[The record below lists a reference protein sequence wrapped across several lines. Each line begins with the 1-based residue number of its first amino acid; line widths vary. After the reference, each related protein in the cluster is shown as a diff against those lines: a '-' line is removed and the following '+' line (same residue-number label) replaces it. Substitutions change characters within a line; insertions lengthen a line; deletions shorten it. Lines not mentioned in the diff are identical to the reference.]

1 MRAGHRRRPFALIT
15 TVQYRLVRQL
25 FPLLML
31 TIAGVLPS
39 LFPVSSAT
47 VLAQAPS
54 SSPAKATP
62 DVPPLYPIRLN
73 VQFGYMDRSGKII
86 VTPQFQR
93 AWDFHNGMARIL
105 SDTKGRGII
114 DATGKLTFLSQFVW
128 IRNFSEGLAEVGI
141 WDGSNKSGYIDTTGA
156 LVIPATWAS
165 LGDHNASLPTPD
177 FWHMERNAEFSEGL
191 AVVRADDRKF
201 GYIDKSGKIVIPPQ
215 FLYARPFSEG
225 LAVVANDQFAFGYI
239 DKQGKAVIPL
249 TLHNV
254 YPGNFSEGVAR
265 IKAASDI
272 TFVDHQGSPQVV
284 VKTNFYFGGYDFHD
298 GLAKIS
304 ENNNWYG
311 FIDRAGH
318 IVAEPHYRYATDFSE
333 GLAAVVDKEGTA
345 GYIDAKGQM
354 VIPLPQGSL
363 GCQFRGGLARVF
375 VDNPTTTSGKTQ
387 HHSEMAYI
395 DKSGK
400 FVFSPGVRTR
410 TPQIFRDDGLENCD

>member
-1 MRAGHRRRPFALIT
+1 MHVGYRKSLYAFFT
-15 TVQYRLVRQL
+15 TAPCKLVRQL
-25 FPLLML
+25 SPIVVLATAL
-31 TIAGVLPS
+31 VLPF
-39 LFPVSSAT
+39 LFPAFSAT
-47 VLAQAPS
+47 VSAQASS

-73 VQFGYMDRSGKII
+73 GQFGYMDRDGKII

-93 AWDFHNGMARIL
+93 AWDFHNGMARVL

-128 IRNFSEGLAEVGI
+128 IGNFSEGLAEVGI

-156 LVIPATWAS
+156 LAIPATWAS
-165 LGDHNASLPTPD
+165 FGGHDASLPTPD
-177 FWHMERNAEFSEGL
+177 FWRMERNAEFFEGL
-191 AVVRADDRKF
+191 AVVWTADRKF
-201 GYIDKSGKIVIPPQ
+201 GYIDKSGRIVIPPQ

-225 LAVVANDQFAFGYI
+225 LAAVANAEVAFGYI
-239 DKQGKAVIPL
+239 DKHGKVVIPL

-265 IKAASDI
+265 IKATSDI
-272 TFVDHQGSPQVV
+272 TFVDHHGDPQVV

-298 GLAKIS
+298 GMAKIS
-304 ENNNWYG
+304 ENNTWLG

-333 GLAAVVDKEGTA
+333 GLAAVVDREGTA
-345 GYIDAKGQM
+345 GYIDAKGQI

-410 TPQIFRDDGLENCD
+410 TPQVFRDDSLENCD